1 MYSFL
6 RCSFLFFR
14 ANLEVKSGSRQKGAR
29 SGANNWDAC
38 KKDLEAPQREEK
50 ERGMECKNE
59 REKAI
64 FEQGLEEGRLQKK
77 KEIAYHMHDKG
88 YENWYI
94 AAMLDESKQTIEQ
107 WIYDED
113 REAGMQLLAQV
124 VLMLL
129 EEERYEDLKKLG
141 DEQFRDRAIE
151 EYEKKK
157 EQEKTGTSEP
167 R

>member
-1 MYSFL
+1 
-6 RCSFLFFR
+6 
-14 ANLEVKSGSRQKGAR
+14 
-29 SGANNWDAC
+29 
-38 KKDLEAPQREEK
+38 
-50 ERGMECKNE
+50 MECKNE

-77 KEIAYHMHDKG
+77 KEIAYRMHEKG
-88 YENWYI
+88 YDTWYI
-94 AAMLDESKQTIEQ
+94 AVTLDESKQTIEK

-124 VLMLL
+124 ALMLL
-129 EEERYEDLKKLG
+129 DEERYEDLKKLG

>member
-1 MYSFL
+1 
-6 RCSFLFFR
+6 
-14 ANLEVKSGSRQKGAR
+14 
-29 SGANNWDAC
+29 
-38 KKDLEAPQREEK
+38 
-50 ERGMECKNE
+50 MECKNE

-124 VLMLL
+124 ALMLL
-129 EEERYEDLKKLG
+129 DEERYADLKRLG
-141 DEQFRDRAIE
+141 DEAFRNQAIE

>member
-1 MYSFL
+1 
-6 RCSFLFFR
+6 
-14 ANLEVKSGSRQKGAR
+14 
-29 SGANNWDAC
+29 
-38 KKDLEAPQREEK
+38 
-50 ERGMECKNE
+50 MECKNE

-94 AAMLDESKQTIEQ
+94 AEILDESEFTIER
-107 WIYDED
+107 WIYEENWNRG
-113 REAGMQLLAQV
+113 REEGMQLLAQV
-124 VLMLL
+124 ALMLL
-129 EEERYEDLKKLG
+129 DEERYEDLKKLG

-157 EQEKTGTSEP
+157 EQEKTSTSEP

>member
-1 MYSFL
+1 
-6 RCSFLFFR
+6 
-14 ANLEVKSGSRQKGAR
+14 
-29 SGANNWDAC
+29 
-38 KKDLEAPQREEK
+38 
-50 ERGMECKNE
+50 MEYENE

-64 FEQGLEEGRLQKK
+64 FEEGLKEGQLQKK
-77 KEIAYHMHDKG
+77 KEIAYRMHEKG
-88 YENWYI
+88 YDIWYI
-94 AAMLDESKQTIEQ
+94 AVTLDESKQMIEK

-124 VLMLL
+124 ALMLL
-129 EEERYEDLKKLG
+129 DEERYEDLKKLG

>member
-1 MYSFL
+1 
-6 RCSFLFFR
+6 
-14 ANLEVKSGSRQKGAR
+14 
-29 SGANNWDAC
+29 
-38 KKDLEAPQREEK
+38 
-50 ERGMECKNE
+50 MEYE
-59 REKAI
+59 SDRDKAI
-64 FEQGLEEGRLQKK
+64 
-77 KEIAYHMHDKG
+77 AYRMHEKG

-94 AAMLDESKQTIEQ
+94 AVILDQSKQTIEK

-124 VLMLL
+124 ALMLL
-129 EEERYEDLKKLG
+129 NEERYEDLKKLG

-157 EQEKTGTSEP
+157 EQEKTSTSEP